1 MKRELQIDY
10 LKGLAI
16 ISVILL
22 HSLTIN
28 QRDIIGGT
36 YYILQAI
43 PVFLIL
49 AGYNTIRSYLNKG
62 ITDLNSCYEKSY
74 LMKKFKRIVLPYI
87 FIWILELL
95 ILVITKQP
103 VAITAKNLLI
113 LFIIGGWGPGG
124 YFVALMVQFIIIIP
138 VLYKIAQYNRYVML
152 ITSFI
157 ISMSF
162 EIISHYSNI
171 SNNYYRIAS
180 FRFLFAVALGV
191 YLALYQI
198 KKRRLLIVG
207 VLFSLVYITSINYF
221 GLTLPVYNIW
231 QSQNAPSFLWAFA
244 LVIIGLKKL
253 PSKSKTIMG
262 QLLGEIG
269 RRSYHIFLCQALY
282 FMSLVG
288 LTSNLK
294 VYIATPINVIVS
306 IVLGLVFYQIETK
319 FYKHI
324 HFFGRG
330 KEKKVVAQ

>member
-138 VLYKIAQYNRYVML
+138 VLYKIAQFNKLFNAYSIVIER
-152 ITSFI
+152 IKADR
-157 ISMSF
+157 
-162 EIISHYSNI
+162 EIWG
-171 SNNYYRIAS
+171 AA
-180 FRFLFAVALGV
+180 LDVVANEKEAERMG
-191 YLALYQI
+191 A
-198 KKRRLLIVG
+198 
-207 VLFSLVYITSINYF
+207 
-221 GLTLPVYNIW
+221 LPVD
-231 QSQNAPSFLWAFA
+231 
-244 LVIIGLKKL
+244 
-253 PSKSKTIMG
+253 
-262 QLLGEIG
+262 EIE
-269 RRSYHIFLCQALY
+269 
-282 FMSLVG
+282 V
-288 LTSNLK
+288 K
-294 VYIATPINVIVS
+294 
-306 IVLGLVFYQIETK
+306 
-319 FYKHI
+319 
-324 HFFGRG
+324 
-330 KEKKVVAQ
+330 